1 MNIIKN
7 NSILFG
13 GNSLPF
19 IGGPCVIESK
29 EHSLSMA
36 KEIKAITDKI
46 NIPYIFKTSFDKANR
61 TSINSYR
68 GVDLSTAIE
77 IFQSIKKE
85 YSLPI
90 LTDVHTPEQAEKIS
104 DFVDILQ
111 IPAFLC
117 RQTDLLVAAG
127 KTGKIINVKKGQFLS
142 PRKIS
147 NIIEKIESTGNKN
160 ILITERGSSFGL
172 DSLVVDMKSIPIMQ
186 SFGYPVIFDA
196 SHSIQAPGL
205 MESTTGGERE
215 FIPTLVNA
223 AVASGCDGLFIE
235 VHDNVEQALSDSSS
249 QWPLNKLETLLK
261 SALHFRKAYLDV
273 K

>member
-1 MNIIKN
+1 MNKVKY
-7 NSILFG
+7 NSIVFG
-13 GNSLPF
+13 EDSLPF

-29 EHSLSMA
+29 DHSLLMA
-36 KEIKAITDKI
+36 RQIQAITEKI

-68 GVDLSTAIE
+68 GVDLLSAIE
-77 IFQSIKKE
+77 IFKKIKKE

-90 LTDVHTPEQAEKIS
+90 LTDIHTPEQAEKIS
-104 DFVDILQ
+104 DYVDILQ

-117 RQTDLLVAAG
+117 RQTDLLIAAG

-142 PRKIS
+142 PKKIS

-172 DSLVVDMKSIPIMQ
+172 DSLVVDMKSIPLMQ
-186 SFGYPVIFDA
+186 SFGYPVIFDG

-205 MESTTGGERE
+205 MDSTTGGERE

-223 AVASGCDGLFIE
+223 AIASGCDGLFVE
-235 VHDNVEQALSDSSS
+235 VHDNITQALSDSSS
-249 QWPLNKLETLLK
+249 QWPLNKLENLLK
-261 SALHFRKAYLDV
+261 SALLFRKAYLDAR
-273 K
+273 